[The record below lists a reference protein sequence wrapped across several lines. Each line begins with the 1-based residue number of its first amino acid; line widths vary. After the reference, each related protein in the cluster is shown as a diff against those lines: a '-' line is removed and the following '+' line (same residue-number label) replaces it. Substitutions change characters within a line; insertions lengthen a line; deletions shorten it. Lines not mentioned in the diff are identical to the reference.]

1 MKNLS
6 YILGLLLLV
15 MLAVACGKKK
25 GGSSPKDVAITFAK
39 AMSRGDYDAAKA
51 VSTEETKKA
60 IDQVKSMAATN
71 QDTKKEGD
79 YEVKSENIDGNNAT
93 VKLLNK
99 LDNKESDVYLKKVN
113 DKWMVSMD
121 KQQITNKGG
130 DTKKEGENTEE
141 LGSKDDSKAK
151 YKIGTK
157 VAAIWISNSD
167 KYYPGEIHSI
177 AGDKEYYVKWKDG
190 SKPSKVA
197 EDKIVVMSKD
207 TKLKPGDQ
215 VQAIWGSSFWDAKVK
230 KVMASEGKAVITWKS
245 DDKDATVNIEDVFKK
260 P

>member
-6 YILGLLLLV
+6 YVLGLALV
-15 MLAVACGKKK
+15 MVLAIACGKK
-25 GGSSPKDVAITFAK
+25 GSNKAPKDVAITFAK

-51 VSTEETKKA
+51 VSTEQTKKA
-60 IDQVKSMAATN
+60 IDQVKQLAATN
-71 QDTKKEGD
+71 QNAKKEGD
-79 YEVKSENIDGNNAT
+79 YEVKSENIDGDNAT

-99 LDNKESDVYLKKVN
+99 LDNKESDVYLKKESGQ
-113 DKWMVSMD
+113 WLVSMD

-130 DTKKEGENTEE
+130 SNTKENTEE

-157 VAAIWISNSD
+157 VAAIWMSNSN

-190 SKPSKVA
+190 SKPSKVV
-197 EDKIVVMSKD
+197 EENIVPMSKD

-230 KVMASEGKAVITWKS
+230 KVMPAEGKAVITWKS
-245 DDKDATVNIEDVFKK
+245 DGKDATVSIEDIFKK